1 MYPGLSLPSSRAYDT
16 ASSGSRI
23 APRVSDSSTPKRW
36 SAVCGPCVERMF
48 RFFDRI
54 SARAMRQSLS
64 ALVRAIACSDFAAWA
79 EVTDWRYCQIDVAI
93 RPARP
98 RNSVDSGPWYS
109 WRNLASLLF
118 FLELESPPPLSDSS
132 GTRAIYYRSRR

>member
-1 MYPGLSLPSSRAYDT
+1 
-16 ASSGSRI
+16 
-23 APRVSDSSTPKRW
+23 
-36 SAVCGPCVERMF
+36 MF

-64 ALVRAIACSDFAAWA
+64 ALVRAIACSDFACWA
-79 EVTDWRYCQIDVAI
+79 DVTDWRYCQMDVAT

-98 RNSVDSGPWYS
+98 RNSVERGPWYS

-118 FLELESPPPLSDSS
+118 FVAALDAFSPPPLSDSS
-132 GTRAIYYRSRR
+132 ATRGIYYRSSRVGR